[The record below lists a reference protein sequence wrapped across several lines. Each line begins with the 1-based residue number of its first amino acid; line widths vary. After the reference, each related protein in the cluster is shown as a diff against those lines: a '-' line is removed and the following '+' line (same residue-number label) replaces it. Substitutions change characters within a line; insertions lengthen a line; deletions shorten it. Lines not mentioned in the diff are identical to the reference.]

1 MKKLV
6 ITLLTCLLT
15 FNALPS
21 NAAGLIHSSNSQS
34 KIKAGIHPSSTVSQK
49 NAVRKAQEYLAYQA
63 FSKKGLID
71 QLKFEGFSTKDATYA
86 VNHITVNWN
95 KQAAKKA
102 KEYLKYQSFS
112 RSGLIDQLVFEGFTQ
127 SQATYGVNKTGL

>member
-1 MKKLV
+1 M
-6 ITLLTCLLT
+6 
-15 FNALPS
+15 
-21 NAAGLIHSSNSQS
+21 
-34 KIKAGIHPSSTVSQK
+34 
-49 NAVRKAQEYLAYQA
+49 RKAQEYLAYQA